1 MVSIRLQDF
10 GAVGDGV
17 TDDTLAFH
25 RAISE
30 LGRIGGGTLIVNGGD
45 LLSPIHYR
53 SLPIALVSN
62 MIFLIEKGV
71 TISAINDESRWP
83 MHDPYP
89 SYAAKG
95 DYQQAQGFLGGTD
108 IKNVTIVGQGK
119 KSIVNGY
126 GDYWWKQVRE
136 KTLQHQPP
144 HLIQF
149 TNAQDI
155 RIRNLKLVD
164 SPAWNVHLY
173 TCDRAQ

>member
-17 TDDTLAFH
+17 TDDTLAFQ

-119 KSIVNGY
+119 KSIVNGH